1 MELDNNNRTALREDP
16 GKRPFWAG
24 VIVRV
29 LIGGLLFFFLLVQ
42 LSYIHRGYD
51 RMMRFYG
58 LPKQS
63 LDAVVV
69 GTSSTFTSYMP
80 MEVWNEDGIASAV
93 AATNMQFEGTL
104 VHTIREIRK
113 YQTPK
118 VWIIDLMPFI
128 RGHYAGQEAWNG
140 GDRNLNIRYNVDS
153 MRWSKNRMD
162 LIHEICS
169 DYGLGLR
176 DEIYYNFD
184 LARYHMTKAELSRFG
199 NAVRDLNYGYQ
210 HLQREGGEPF
220 DVSVMTEGTEKE
232 TPLEGTER
240 KNLDGL
246 LSEAALLKQ
255 SGAEVVFLF
264 QPFWFETE
272 EEAGRKTWLCR
283 ILSEQGFRFWDLT
296 LEKEAAGLIPDEDFR
311 DFLHFDSLG
320 SMKSTRLISSHLK
333 QDFSL
338 PDHRQDPAYAS
349 WNADYPQWAELR
361 GGYLNVDTAAAA
373 ADKEKEEGR

>member
-1 MELDNNNRTALREDP
+1 
-16 GKRPFWAG
+16 
-24 VIVRV
+24 
-29 LIGGLLFFFLLVQ
+29 
-42 LSYIHRGYD
+42 
-51 RMMRFYG
+51 
-58 LPKQS
+58 
-63 LDAVVV
+63 
-69 GTSSTFTSYMP
+69 
-80 MEVWNEDGIASAV
+80 
-93 AATNMQFEGTL
+93 
-104 VHTIREIRK
+104 
-113 YQTPK
+113 
-118 VWIIDLMPFI
+118 
-128 RGHYAGQEAWNG
+128 
-140 GDRNLNIRYNVDS
+140 
-153 MRWSKNRMD
+153 
-162 LIHEICS
+162 
-169 DYGLGLR
+169 
-176 DEIYYNFD
+176 
-184 LARYHMTKAELSRFG
+184 MTKAELSRFG

-210 HLQREGGEPF
+210 HLQKEGGEPF

-246 LSEAALLKQ
+246 LTEAALLKQ

-338 PDHRQDPAYAS
+338 PDHRQDPDYAS

-361 GGYLNVDTAAAA
+361 GGYLNVDTAAVTAL
-373 ADKEKEEGR
+373 RQQSQ

>member
-1 MELDNNNRTALREDP
+1 METENNSRRERSAGKAP
-16 GKRPFWAG
+16 GAG
-24 VIVRV
+24 VIARV
-29 LIGGLLFFFLLVQ
+29 LTGGLLFFLLLVQ

-58 LPKQS
+58 LPEQS

-80 MEVWNEDGIASAV
+80 MEVWNETGIASAV

-104 VHTIREIRK
+104 PFTIREIRK

-128 RGHYAGQEAWNG
+128 RGHYAGQEAWNS

-153 MRWSKNRMD
+153 MRWSKNRME
-162 LIHEICS
+162 LIHEICR
-169 DYGLGLR
+169 DYGLGPR
-176 DEIYYNFD
+176 EEIYYNFD
-184 LARYHMTKAELSRFG
+184 LARYHMTKAELSRFN

-210 HLQREGGEPF
+210 HLQKEGGEPF
-220 DVSVMTEGTEKE
+220 DVTAMTERTEKE
-232 TPLEGTER
+232 TPLDGTEL
-240 KNLDGL
+240 KNLDRL
-246 LSEAALLKQ
+246 FAEAELLKQ
-255 SGAEVVFLF
+255 GGAEVVFLF
-264 QPFWFETE
+264 QPFWFESE

-283 ILSEQGFRFWDLT
+283 NLSERGFRFWDLT
-296 LEKEAAGLIPDEDFR
+296 EEKEKAGLDPEEDFR

-320 SMKSTRLISSHLK
+320 SMKSTRLISERLR
-333 QDFSL
+333 QEFPL

-361 GGYLNVDTAAAA
+361 GGYLNVDTAAVAA
-373 ADKEKEEGR
+373 LRQQAQ